1 MKWRKFV
8 YNCFAFL
15 STCSPPAPRC
25 LFCHQTSPFLN
36 TESIIENI
44 GRAKMW
50 SEQKNSRVT
59 NVNSESTKLLASTTG
74 GVKFCQ
80 VEEGWR
86 KGVSGTELWKH
97 LAYLVGG
104 EDHGGRILMSLLGVI
119 RSRGTKDRLGRIVKA
134 LYAKIRSFGLF
145 RSQWTSEK
153 CFPNLAENHDH
164 LLSLCVS
171 LSFSCCMV
179 ERSSCG
185 EGVTTGGTLQ
195 QF

>member
-1 MKWRKFV
+1 MEKVRLQLCRIPI
-8 YNCFAFL
+8 YL
-15 STCSPPAPRC
+15 QSTCPTLPILSP
-25 LFCHQTSPFLN
+25 N
-36 TESIIENI
+36 ISIPKC
-44 GRAKMW
+44 RKYYTKPQDVPKLW

-59 NVNSESTKLLASTTG
+59 NVNSESTKLLASTKG
-74 GVKFCQ
+74 GVKCCQ

-104 EDHGGRILMSLLGVI
+104 EVHCGRILMSLLGVI
-119 RSRGTKDRLGRIVKA
+119 RRRGTKDRLGHIVKA

-171 LSFSCCMV
+171 LSFSCCVV